1 MASSRR
7 GLFRL
12 EALFQRFS
20 NTELIHVASKDNDS
34 GTNDGTP
41 NRNESTREEKISSE
55 SPDRKTQSTTPI
67 KHSRNVGIDN
77 ETSQDD
83 QYNRVSHGCGFVGV
97 TTRRG
102 FTKDRSLLVRA
113 VISLLALVTLVNF
126 IMILV
131 LQQRLTQQC
140 SCSYGP
146 EEGKECSLCSQWSV
160 KTLVVQVFTSIGVDA
175 E

>member
-55 SPDRKTQSTTPI
+55 STTPI

-113 VISLLALVTLVNF
+113 TISLLALVTLVNF

-131 LQQRLTQQC
+131 LQQRLTQEC

-146 EEGKECSLCSQWSV
+146 EEGKACSLCSQWSV
-160 KTLVVQVFTSIGVDA
+160 KTLVLVQVFTSIGVDA